1 MITTFVDM
9 FHNFFY
15 LKAAGPVH
23 SGDEGMIT
31 AADLNQSGPSQDGE
45 GINANE
51 IILSGFC
58 DDGGVFKPSE
68 ANKSG
73 PCVDRVGIIANT
85 INQTDGEVI
94 IASEINQSGLCE
106 DSDAITANGSCVE
119 DKVITL
125 SSSDKDDTMI
135 KVCIYLKI

>member
-1 MITTFVDM
+1 MI
-9 FHNFFY
+9 
-15 LKAAGPVH
+15 KAAGPSH
-23 SGDEGMIT
+23 
-31 AADLNQSGPSQDGE
+31 DGE

-51 IILSGFC
+51 ISLSGFC

-106 DSDAITANGSCVE
+106 DSDAIIANGSSVE
-119 DKVITL
+119 DKEITL
-125 SSSDKDDTMI
+125 SSSDKADTII
-135 KVCIYLKI
+135 KVCIYFKKLKCSSEIFLFSLIMLINLGIVMMKI